1 MKLSRNVT
9 LLLAAAALVVGT
21 AGCVAAPTEH
31 TAADPSAT
39 APATPAATDATDA
52 PHPAFVDPVKGAP
65 VVQRKGAPPVAKRAV
80 AKKTSFADPAT
91 WSDGVTVKAS
101 GFSRGTVSG
110 TGAGIIKS
118 DYVVFTLTID
128 NHSSKKLDLTS
139 VVVTMLAGAKLQ
151 AVAPVYDSVKVH
163 DFDSDVAPGKTA
175 TARYAFALPKKTAS
189 AVLYVDTDGSR
200 LAAELTGAIPQ

>member
-1 MKLSRNVT
+1 MNLSRNALV
-9 LLLAAAALVVGT
+9 LLAAAALVLGT

-31 TAADPSAT
+31 TAADPGATPVATPSAT
-39 APATPAATDATDA
+39 AA

-65 VVQRKGAPPVAKRAV
+65 VVQRKGAPPVSKRAV

-101 GFSRGTVSG
+101 SFNRGTVSG

-118 DYVVFTLTID
+118 DYVVFTLTIV

-189 AVLYVDTDGSR
+189 ATLYVDTDGSR

>member
-1 MKLSRNVT
+1 MKLSRNAIV
-9 LLLAAAALVVGT
+9 LLAAAAVVLGT

-31 TAADPSAT
+31 TAADPGSTPVSTPSAT
-39 APATPAATDATDA
+39 TA

-65 VVQRKGAPPVAKRAV
+65 VVERKGAPPVAERAV
-80 AKKTSFADPAT
+80 AKKASLASAAT
-91 WSDGVTVKAS
+91 WSDGVTIKAS
-101 GFSRGTVSG
+101 QFSRGTVSG

-128 NHSSKKLDLTS
+128 NHSSKKLNLTS
-139 VVVTMLAGAKLQ
+139 VVVTMLAGAHQQ

-175 TARYAFALPKKTAS
+175 TARYAFALPKKTSS
-189 AVLYVDTDGSR
+189 ATVYVDTDGSR